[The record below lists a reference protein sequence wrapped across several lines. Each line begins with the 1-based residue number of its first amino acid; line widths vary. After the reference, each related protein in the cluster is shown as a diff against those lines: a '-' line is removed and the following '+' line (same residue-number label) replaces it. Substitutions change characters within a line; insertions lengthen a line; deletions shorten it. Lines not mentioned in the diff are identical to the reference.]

1 MVAGRTYGYDL
12 EILMTCLPDI
22 VVDSK
27 IDRACG
33 RNLLRINST
42 AKRL

>member
-1 MVAGRTYGYDL
+1 MVLGRTYGYDL
-12 EILMTCLPDI
+12 QILMTCLLDI

-27 IDRACG
+27 IDRGCG
-33 RNLLRINST
+33 KNLLRINST